1 MEDRIGFYKPIA
13 VVDAQLPLA
22 AIVQFVDT
30 HILLGEPRPI
40 QIVVVSDDTTLKM
53 MSSLMRLH
61 TLNTAERLVYAVKK
75 PSFPGMAL
83 IVQVDIATGEIIHHG
98 KWDLYHEIA
107 DLKIVTI
114 APSDATPPASA

>member
-75 PSFPGMAL
+75 PAYPGMAL
-83 IVQVDIATGEIIHHG
+83 IAQVDISTGEIIHHG
-98 KWDLYHEIA
+98 KWDLSHE
-107 DLKIVTI
+107 LTELCPI
-114 APSDATPPASA
+114 APSDTTPPASAQ